1 MHKYKDAKSVQ
12 QDLPYSSRRVYLP
25 VRMEE
30 DKEVLVHS
38 KAVYWRDP
46 VTGALRRV
54 NKAESK
60 KRRKHESK

>member
-38 KAVYWRDP
+38 KVVYWRDP

-60 KRRKHESK
+60 KKEKT